1 MINLINAIFMLQ
13 MYIKLIR
20 IALSL
25 FLNTM
30 KRLRLRNTLIV
41 TAFIVKYFIH
51 FGYSNLISYFP
62 T

>member
-25 FLNTM
+25 FLNTT
-30 KRLRLRNTLIV
+30 KRLRLRNTLIETV
-41 TAFIVKYFIH
+41 FIVKYFIH
-51 FGYSNLISYFP
+51 FGYSNLIS
-62 T
+62 